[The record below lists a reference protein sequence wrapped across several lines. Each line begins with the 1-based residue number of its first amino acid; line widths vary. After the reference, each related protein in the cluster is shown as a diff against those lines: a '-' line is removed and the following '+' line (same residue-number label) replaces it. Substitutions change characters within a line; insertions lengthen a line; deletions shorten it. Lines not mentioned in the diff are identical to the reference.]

1 MSKKKVFVSIP
12 MRGRTTEEIRKD
24 MQAIFRAYC
33 NPEEDELID
42 TLVKAS
48 PEETN
53 VKRVGVWYL
62 GRRDVPAFFSSSS
75 SVMKLEYC
83 IGSESPTVRRSN
95 LKLDAMKSLSISFSR
110 TSSRLPLNRRGE
122 LNIPRLAKNS
132 G

>member
-12 MRGRTTEEIRKD
+12 MRGRATEEIRKD

-62 GRRDVPAFFSSSS
+62 GRSIQMLS
-75 SVMKLEYC
+75 
-83 IGSESPTVRRSN
+83 
-95 LKLDAMKSLSISFSR
+95 DANYIIFGPGYSKAPGCMVEGLVALLYHIPHTFISQ
-110 TSSRLPLNRRGE
+110 TKINNKE
-122 LNIPRLAKNS
+122 EKNNV
-132 G
+132 